1 MQSFEYYAPTEIIF
15 GKGAEAQTGKAV
27 KKWGGTRVLL
37 VYGGGSARRSGL
49 LERIQKELDDENIF
63 WEELGGVQPNPRLS
77 LAEEGAKKALKIQA
91 DFILA
96 VGGGSA
102 IDTAKGIAHGTAN
115 PDLDLW
121 DIWTEKVE
129 LKKSLPVGVVLTIS
143 AAGSE
148 MSDSAV
154 LTNEKIGRKKGLST
168 EFNRV
173 KFAVM
178 NPELTYTL
186 PKYQVTCGIVDI
198 MMHTLD
204 RYFTHSKGNEMTD
217 EIAQGLLRTVI
228 RNGKKAFENQ
238 EDYQAMSELMWA
250 GSISHNNLT
259 GLGAPKD
266 FAPHQLGHEL
276 SGRYGIAHGL
286 ANSVL
291 LPIVLKAYG
300 SAAWKKLAELA
311 RATGVSD
318 SASDEAAAKEF
329 IAYIDA
335 MNAAMDIPETLPGI
349 RTEDIPQLARYA
361 DHEANPLYPVPV
373 LWGPDQLEKMYKE
386 VQEVSTHDGNG
397 NSSHSQT
404 AA

>member
-77 LAEEGAKKALKIQA
+77 LAEEGVKKALKIQA

-217 EIAQGLLRTVI
+217 EIAHGLLRTVI

-238 EDYQAMSELMWA
+238 EDYQAMSELMWC
-250 GSISHNNLT
+250 GSLSHNGIT
-259 GLGAPKD
+259 GLGAEKD
-266 FAPHQLGHEL
+266 FAPHKIGHEL
-276 SGRYGIAHGL
+276 SAKYDVAHGASL
-286 ANSVL
+286 SAVWEAWARYVYMEE
-291 LPIVLKAYG
+291 PERFAKYARTVWDIREEDPVKAACQGIQATVDYFRSIHMPVSIG
-300 SAAWKKLAELA
+300 ELEIGVRPVEELEDMA
-311 RATGVSD
+311 RRATGNDTFTV
-318 SASDEAAAKEF
+318 AKFKELHEKDVLE
-329 IAYIDA
+329 ILK
-335 MNAAMDIPETLPGI
+335 NAN
-349 RTEDIPQLARYA
+349 
-361 DHEANPLYPVPV
+361 H
-373 LWGPDQLEKMYKE
+373 
-386 VQEVSTHDGNG
+386 
-397 NSSHSQT
+397 
-404 AA
+404 

>member
-1 MQSFEYYAPTEIIF
+1 MESFVYYAPTEVIF
-15 GKGAEAQTGKAV
+15 GRGAEEKTGKAV

-37 VYGGGSARRSGL
+37 VYGGESAKKSGL
-49 LERIQKELDDENIF
+49 LGKIQKELEEENIV
-63 WEELGGVQPNPRLS
+63 WEGLGGVKPNPRLS
-77 LAEEGAKKALKIQA
+77 LAEEGVKKALDMQA

-121 DIWTEKVE
+121 DIWTEKVP
-129 LKKSLPVGVVLTIS
+129 LTRSLPVGVVLTIS

-173 KFAVM
+173 KFAIM
-178 NPELTYTL
+178 DPELTYTL

-228 RNGKKAFENQ
+228 RNGRKAFENQ
-238 EDYQAMSELMWA
+238 RDYQAMSELMWC
-250 GSISHNNLT
+250 GSLSHNGIT
-259 GLGAPKD
+259 GLGAEKD
-266 FAPHQLGHEL
+266 FAPHKIGHEL
-276 SGRYGIAHGL
+276 SAKYDVAHGASL
-286 ANSVL
+286 
-291 LPIVLKAYG
+291 
-300 SAAWKKLAELA
+300 SAVWEAWAEYVYMEEPERFARYARTVWDISEEDPVQAARLGIRATVDYFRSLDMPVSIGELEIGVRPEEELEDMAA
-311 RATGVSD
+311 RATGNDTFTV
-318 SASDEAAAKEF
+318 AKFKELHQK
-329 IAYIDA
+329 
-335 MNAAMDIPETLPGI
+335 DILEILKK
-349 RTEDIPQLARYA
+349 
-361 DHEANPLYPVPV
+361 AN
-373 LWGPDQLEKMYKE
+373 
-386 VQEVSTHDGNG
+386 H
-397 NSSHSQT
+397 
-404 AA
+404 